1 MMITISVTYIF
12 LSLTH
17 VPFNLNT
24 QFYTKRKSF
33 LKLSYTLKR
42 TDDDNILKAF
52 AVLLHIVYANC

>member
-1 MMITISVTYIF
+1 MF
-12 LSLTH
+12 HL
-17 VPFNLNT
+17 LNT